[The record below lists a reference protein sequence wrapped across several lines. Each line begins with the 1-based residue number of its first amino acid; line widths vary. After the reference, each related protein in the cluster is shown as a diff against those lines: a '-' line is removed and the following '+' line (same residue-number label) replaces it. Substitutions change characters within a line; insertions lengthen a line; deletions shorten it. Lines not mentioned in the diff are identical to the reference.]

1 VDRVVTAASFFALPE
16 PELAVRACRL
26 RLVLSDCD
34 GVLTD
39 GTVYYSAHGE
49 ELKRF
54 SLRDGMGFER
64 LRDLGIEGAIITR
77 ERSPIVERRAE
88 KLGLQLYQGVRDKS
102 PALEAI
108 LKERGLQL
116 GEIGYIGDDVNDLG
130 PIELLAA
137 SGLTAAP
144 SDAAPEVRG
153 AAHIRCSRPGG
164 AGAFREFAEVIL
176 ELRGRLGRSN
186 TWASA

>member
-1 VDRVVTAASFFALPE
+1 MVTAAAFFALPE
-16 PELAVRACRL
+16 AELGLRACRI

-39 GTVYYSAHGE
+39 GTVYYSAAGE
-49 ELKRF
+49 EMKRF

-64 LRDLGIEGAIITR
+64 LRDVGIEGAIITR

-88 KLGLQLYQGVRDKS
+88 KLGLHLYQGVRDKTA
-102 PALEAI
+102 ALEVI
-108 LKERGLQL
+108 LRERGLQL

-130 PIELLAA
+130 PIEALTSA
-137 SGLTAAP
+137 GLTAAP
-144 SDAAPEVRG
+144 SDATPEVRL

-176 ELRGRLGRSN
+176 DLRGRLGRSN
-186 TWASA
+186 TWLSA